1 MIEWG
6 QNQPPSKKKTLGLPT
21 TPPPPPLKK
30 IPGPKINLKKSHA
43 RIHEP

>member
-6 QNQPPSKKKTLGLPT
+6 QNQPASKKKTLGLPT
-21 TPPPPPLKK
+21 TPPPPLKE
-30 IPGPKINLKKSHA
+30 IPGPKINLKKPHA